1 MFWLNY
7 CERKTL
13 FQLKKEAE
21 QTGYGVSRTGPN
33 ICSVLSIIV
42 QYKLCSK
49 NYLQEA
55 IWSSQKY
62 QPSFKEHEELSIMT
76 SGLPMLTILTLM
88 GYGDEATQE
97 VFEWVSS
104 VPEMVRAGS
113 QVTRFLNDLSSYKVY
128 ILTVTILTS
137 LA

>member
-1 MFWLNY
+1 
-7 CERKTL
+7 
-13 FQLKKEAE
+13 
-21 QTGYGVSRTGPN
+21 
-33 ICSVLSIIV
+33 V
-42 QYKLCSK
+42 QYKLCSQ

-55 IWSSQKY
+55 IWYSQKY
-62 QPSFKEHEELSIMT
+62 QPSFKEHEELSILT

-128 ILTVTILTS
+128 THS

>member
-1 MFWLNY
+1 
-7 CERKTL
+7 
-13 FQLKKEAE
+13 
-21 QTGYGVSRTGPN
+21 
-33 ICSVLSIIV
+33 
-42 QYKLCSK
+42 
-49 NYLQEA
+49 
-55 IWSSQKY
+55 
-62 QPSFKEHEELSIMT
+62 MT

-97 VFEWVSS
+97 AFEWVSS
-104 VPEMVRAGS
+104 VREMVRAGS

>member
-1 MFWLNY
+1 M
-7 CERKTL
+7 CM
-13 FQLKKEAE
+13 
-21 QTGYGVSRTGPN
+21 
-33 ICSVLSIIV
+33 
-42 QYKLCSK
+42 QYKLCSQ
-49 NYLQEA
+49 NYLKEA

-88 GYGDEATQE
+88 GFGDEATQE
-97 VFEWVSS
+97 AFEWVSS

-128 ILTVTILTS
+128 YIPIS
-137 LA
+137 ISISMHIDRICMI